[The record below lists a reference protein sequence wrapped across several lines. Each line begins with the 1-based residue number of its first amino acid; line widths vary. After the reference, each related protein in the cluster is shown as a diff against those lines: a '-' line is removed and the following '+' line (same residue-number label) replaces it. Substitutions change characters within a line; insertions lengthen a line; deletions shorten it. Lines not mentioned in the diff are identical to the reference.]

1 MNVSLTAQ
9 LESYVQQKVA
19 SGMYNSASEVMR
31 EALRLMAE
39 KDALQAVKLESLRS
53 DIHQGLVALDSG
65 KGKVL
70 DIEAIKAKG
79 RAQQLAVSK
88 P

>member
-1 MNVSLTAQ
+1 MNVSLTTQ
-9 LESYVQQKVA
+9 LESYVQHKVA

-53 DIHQGLVALDSG
+53 DIQQGLAALNAG
-65 KGKVL
+65 EGRVL
-70 DIEAIKAKG
+70 DIDAIKAKG
-79 RAQQLAVSK
+79 RAQQLAASK
-88 P
+88 S

>member
-9 LESYVQQKVA
+9 LESYVQQKVS

-39 KDALQAVKLESLRS
+39 KDALQAVKLESLRNE
-53 DIHQGLVALDSG
+53 IQQGLSALNAS

-70 DIEAIKAKG
+70 DIDAIKAQG
-79 RAQQLAVSK
+79 RAQQLAAAK
-88 P
+88 I

>member
-39 KDALQAVKLESLRS
+39 KDALQAVKLETLRN
-53 DIHQGLVALDSG
+53 DLQLGLITLDSG
-65 KGKVL
+65 KGRVL
-70 DIEAIKAKG
+70 DIDAIKAKG
-79 RAQQLAVSK
+79 RAALTNKV
-88 P
+88 

>member
-39 KDALQAVKLESLRS
+39 KDAMQSIKLESLRN
-53 DIHQGLVALDSG
+53 DIQQGLSALDSG
-65 KGKVL
+65 EGKIL
-70 DIEAIKAKG
+70 DLDLIKAKA
-79 RAQQLAVSK
+79 RAQLHGSNT
-88 P
+88 

>member
-31 EALRLMAE
+31 DALRLMAE
-39 KDALQAVKLESLRS
+39 KDALQAAKLETLRS
-53 DIHQGLVALDSG
+53 DIRQGLAALDAG
-65 KGKVL
+65 EGGTL
-70 DIEAIKAKG
+70 DIDAIKAKG
-79 RAQQLAVSK
+79 RAALGNKA
-88 P
+88 

>member
-9 LESYVQQKVA
+9 LESYVQHKVA

-53 DIHQGLVALDSG
+53 DIQQSLTALAAG
-65 KGKVL
+65 EGRVL

-79 RAQQLAVSK
+79 RAR

>member
-39 KDALQAVKLESLRS
+39 KDAMQAVKLESLRN
-53 DIHQGLVALDSG
+53 DIHQGLAALDAG
-65 KGKVL
+65 EGRVF

-79 RAQQLAVSK
+79 RAQQLATSK

>member
-9 LESYVQQKVA
+9 LESYVQHKVA

-39 KDALQAVKLESLRS
+39 KDALQAIKLESLRS
-53 DIHQGLVALDSG
+53 DIQQGLTTLNAG
-65 KGKVL
+65 EGRVL
-70 DIEAIKAKG
+70 DIEAIKANG
-79 RAQQLAVSK
+79 RAQQFATPK